1 MKNKFINIFF
11 LFLICQSIISQDFS
25 IKNQDK
31 IIGSI
36 NPSFYGFGDGSKVGL
51 IYNSEGYN
59 EANKIK
65 SQFGFAN
72 YYFENNEFSFALD
85 FSTLQINSLG
95 YSTSQVNLHYIY
107 KVQLTNEWIF
117 NPSVSVGY
125 GNSKLDFSSLVFRDQ
140 FDKLTGGIA
149 GITEDK
155 VSINNNAN
163 YIDIGAGAS
172 IYNDR
177 NLFFG
182 INVKH
187 INSPETSF
195 NDSSSNKKDLWMS
208 LQAGYERD
216 LNQYGQSVFL
226 PENSYLYLYNS
237 FTKQGSKLRADLY
250 QEVILGNFSLG
261 INEHFNQYDGFSVS
275 QLGTSI
281 SIFIDQIEIGANY
294 SFDIGSKKLAG
305 TSFNTFEFYIT
316 FDFNP
321 FSKDKRGNN
330 SRFFNL

>member
-11 LFLICQSIISQDFS
+11 LFLICQSIIGQDFS

-51 IYNSEGYN
+51 IYSSEGYN

-85 FSTLQINSLG
+85 FNTLQINSLG

-107 KVQLTNEWIF
+107 KAQLTNEWIF
-117 NPSVSVGY
+117 NPSVSVGF

-140 FDKLTGGIA
+140 FALLTGGIA
-149 GITEDK
+149 GITNDP
-155 VSINNNAN
+155 VSINNKAN

-182 INVKH
+182 LNIKH
-187 INSPETSF
+187 FNSPETAF
-195 NDSSSNKKDLWMS
+195 NSASSNKKELSMS
-208 LQAGYERD
+208 VQAGFERD

-226 PENSYLYLYNS
+226 PEYSYLYLYNS
-237 FTKQGSKLRADLY
+237 FTKQGSKFRADLY
-250 QEVILGNFSLG
+250 QEAILGNFSLG

-275 QLGTSI
+275 QLGTSVCV
-281 SIFIDQIEIGANY
+281 FIEQIEIGANY

-321 FSKDKRGNN
+321 FNKNKLGNN

>member
-85 FSTLQINSLG
+85 FNTLQINSLG

-107 KVQLTNEWIF
+107 KAQLTNEWIF
-117 NPSVSVGY
+117 NPSVSVGF

-140 FDKLTGGIA
+140 FALLTGGIV
-149 GITEDK
+149 GITNDP
-155 VSINNNAN
+155 VSINNKAN

-177 NLFFG
+177 NFFFG
-182 INVKH
+182 LNFKH
-187 INSPETSF
+187 FNSPETSF
-195 NDSSSNKKDLWMS
+195 NDTSSNKKELSMS
-208 LQAGYERD
+208 VQAGFERD

-226 PENSYLYLYNS
+226 PEYSYLYLYNS
-237 FTKQGSKLRADLY
+237 FTKQGSKFRADLY
-250 QEVILGNFSLG
+250 QEAILGNFSLG

-275 QLGTSI
+275 QLGTSVCV
-281 SIFIDQIEIGANY
+281 FIEQIEIGANY

-321 FSKDKRGNN
+321 FNKNKLGNN
-330 SRFFNL
+330 SRFFNF

>member
-11 LFLICQSIISQDFS
+11 LFLFCQSIISQDFS

-51 IYNSEGYN
+51 IYSSEGYN
-59 EANKIK
+59 EASKRK

-72 YYFENNEFSFALD
+72 YYFEDSGFSLALD
-85 FSTLQINSLG
+85 FNTLQNSLG

-107 KVQLTNEWIF
+107 KAQLTNEWIF
-117 NPSVSVGY
+117 NPSVSVGF
-125 GNSKLDFSSLVFRDQ
+125 GNSKLDVSSLVFEDQ
-140 FDKLTGGIA
+140 FAIYTGEIA
-149 GITEDK
+149 GITKDPI
-155 VSINNNAN
+155 INNNKAN
-163 YIDIGAGAS
+163 YVDIGAGAS

-187 INSPETSF
+187 INSPETSLNETF
-195 NDSSSNKKDLWMS
+195 SIKKELSMS
-208 LQAGYERD
+208 LQAGFERD

-226 PENSYLYLYNS
+226 PEYSYLYLYNS
-237 FTKQGSKLRADLY
+237 FTKQGSKFRTDLY
-250 QEVILGNFSLG
+250 QEAILGNFSLG

-275 QLGTSI
+275 QLGTSVCV
-281 SIFIDQIEIGANY
+281 FIEQIEIGANY

-321 FSKDKRGNN
+321 YNKNKRGNN

>member
-11 LFLICQSIISQDFS
+11 LFLFCQSIIGQDFS

-51 IYNSEGYN
+51 IYSSEGYN
-59 EANKIK
+59 EASKIK

-72 YYFENNEFSFALD
+72 YYFEDSGFSLALD
-85 FSTLQINSLG
+85 FNTLQINSLG

-107 KVQLTNEWIF
+107 KAQLTNEWIF
-117 NPSVSVGY
+117 NPSVSVGF
-125 GNSKLDFSSLVFRDQ
+125 GNSKLDFSSLVFEDQ
-140 FDKLTGGIA
+140 FAILTGEIA
-149 GITEDK
+149 GITKDPI
-155 VSINNNAN
+155 SINNKAN

-182 INVKH
+182 ISIKH
-187 INSPETSF
+187 FNSPETTF
-195 NDSSSNKKDLWMS
+195 NSTSSNKKEMS
-208 LQAGYERD
+208 MSVQAGFERD

-226 PENSYLYLYNS
+226 PEYSYLYLYNS
-237 FTKQGSKLRADLY
+237 FTKQGSKFRTDFY
-250 QEVILGNFSLG
+250 QEAILGNFSLG
-261 INEHFNQYDGFSVS
+261 INEHFNQFDGFSVS
-275 QLGTSI
+275 QLGTSVCV
-281 SIFIDQIEIGANY
+281 FFEQIEIGANY
-294 SFDIGSKKLAG
+294 SFDIGSKRLTG
-305 TSFNTFEFYIT
+305 TSYNTFELYFT

-321 FSKDKRGNN
+321 YNKNKRGNN
-330 SRFFNL
+330 SRFFNF